1 MANNVLK
8 FPNRARSFKPPVN
21 IDTERIKE
29 ELTPN
34 GVKFATAKSV
44 FLWFLYLI
52 RVPVFLVLY
61 WLRLP
66 VVFVCN
72 LISIPMLCAWLFAW
86 YAFPDKTHM
95 VWGFATVS
103 FTAFVVA
110 WCYDFVL
117 MAISPQDMQRML

>member
-1 MANNVLK
+1 MTNNVLK
-8 FPNRARSFKPPVN
+8 FPNKTKSFKPPVD

-29 ELTPN
+29 ALKPIGE
-34 GVKFATAKSV
+34 KRATAKFF
-44 FLWFLYLI
+44 FLWVLYII
-52 RVPVFLVLY
+52 RLPVFLILY

-95 VWGFATVS
+95 VWGFATLS